1 MDLIEGLRS
10 TGAVRSFR
18 PDAVPDATVRRL
30 LDTARFAPNGGNAQ
44 SWHVVVLRAP
54 EVRAAVRDLYVDG
67 WRRYVAATAAGLRP
81 WAPLTDLARER
92 EVMDAGFDGPLGDF
106 AEHFDEVPVLLVVC
120 ADLRKLAAV
129 DRDLDRYS
137 MVGGASV
144 YPFVWSILLAA
155 RAEGLGGVIT
165 TMPINREPELK
176 ALLSVPETHA
186 VAAVVAL
193 GVPEHQP
200 TKLRREGVETFA
212 TIDSFGGEVLDG

>member
-1 MDLIEGLRS
+1 MDLIEGLRT
-10 TGAVRSFR
+10 TGAVRAFR
-18 PDAVPDATVRRL
+18 DEEVPDATIRRL

-44 SWHVVVLRAP
+44 SWHVIVLRSPAA
-54 EVRAAVRDLYVDG
+54 RAAVRDLYVDG

-81 WAPLTDLARER
+81 WAPITDRAREAAAM
-92 EVMDAGFDGPLGDF
+92 EAGVDGPLGDF
-106 AEHFDEVPVLLVVC
+106 AEHFDRVPVLLVVC

-144 YPFVWSILLAA
+144 YPFVWSVLLAA

-165 TMPINREPELK
+165 TMPIAREPELK
-176 ALLSVPETHA
+176 ALLSVPDTHA

-200 TKLRREGVETFA
+200 TKLRREGVESFA
-212 TIDSFGGEVLDG
+212 TMDAFDGEVLDG

>member
-1 MDLIEGLRS
+1 MELLEGLRT

-18 PDAVPDATVRRL
+18 PDPVPDDVVRRL

-44 SWHVVVLRAP
+44 SWHVVVLRDAA
-54 EVRAAVRDLYVDG
+54 VRASVRDLYLDG

-81 WAPLTDLARER
+81 WAPLTDVARER
-92 EVMDAGFDGPLGDF
+92 EVMDAGFDGPVGDF
-106 AEHFDEVPVLLVVC
+106 AEHFDEVPLLLVVC
-120 ADLRKLAAV
+120 ADLRKLAAI

-144 YPFVWSILLAA
+144 YPFVWSVLLAA
-155 RAEGLGGVIT
+155 REEGLGGVIT
-165 TMPINREPELK
+165 TMPIWREPELRS
-176 ALLSVPETHA
+176 LLAVPDTHA

-200 TKLRREGVETFA
+200 TKLRREGVE
-212 TIDSFGGEVLDG
+212 SFTTVDRFDGPALDG